1 MLGALEAK
9 VAFEKVGKMLNDWYC
24 FIRQNNIQNATKLRE
39 EIKNI
44 LPNMKENQNVLLY
57 FNLIDSRF
65 KLMTEN
71 YKESG
76 DLLNDIKSKALES
89 CTDDMIQYY
98 FYFFSGL
105 YEFYKKRFTK
115 AINFYRIAESRLH
128 KIPDEIE
135 RAEFNYQVAIAYYEI
150 RQNYFSLNHAERA
163 LESFKANGMYSNRA
177 ATCQMV
183 IACNK
188 MDLLQYNEAEDIFKR
203 AIKDAAQANE
213 KRAEALGYFN
223 LGICYE
229 RQEKLDEARQSFES
243 ALDIPEHQRSV
254 YSVRSMYMLTRVLCK
269 KGLIEEAQEWYKK
282 AIYEAAKAGETTY
295 EAKLNIIK
303 SLYIDL
309 NETSLEKG
317 FNVLKENNLWSD
329 VAELSQNAGK
339 HFKKKEH
346 QAFAAK
352 YFEEALI
359 AKDQIQRL
367 TEGID

>member
-1 MLGALEAK
+1 MEAK
-9 VAFEKVGKMLNDWYC
+9 IAFEKVGKMLNDWYSS
-24 FIRQNNIQNATKLRE
+24 IRQNNIQNATKMKD
-39 EIKNI
+39 EIQSI

-65 KLMTEN
+65 KLMTEDYN
-71 YKESG
+71 ESG
-76 DLLNDIKSKALES
+76 NLLDDIKSKHLES

-105 YEFYKKRFTK
+105 YEFYQKRFTK

-150 RQNYFSLNHAERA
+150 RQNYFSLNHAEKA
-163 LESFKANGMYSNRA
+163 LESFQADGMYSNRT

-188 MDLLQYNEAEDIFKR
+188 MDLFQYNEAEDIFKK
-203 AIKDAAQANE
+203 AIQEAAQANE
-213 KRAEALGYFN
+213 KSAEALGYFN

-269 KGLIEEAQEWYKK
+269 KGLVEEAEEWYKK
-282 AIYEAAKAGETTY
+282 AIFEAAKAGETTY

-303 SLYIDL
+303 FLYLELD
-309 NETSLEKG
+309 ETLLEKG
-317 FNVLKENNLWSD
+317 FNVLKENSLWSD
-329 VAELSQNAGK
+329 VSDLSQNAGI

-346 QAFAAK
+346 PRLAAK
-352 YFEEALI
+352 YFEEALN

-367 TEGID
+367 TEGIDR